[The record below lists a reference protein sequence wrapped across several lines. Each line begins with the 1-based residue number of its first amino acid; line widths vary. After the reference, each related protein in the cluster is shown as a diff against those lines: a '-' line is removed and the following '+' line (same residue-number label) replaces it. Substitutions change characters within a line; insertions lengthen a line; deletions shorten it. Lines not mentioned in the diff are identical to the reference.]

1 MQTAAHGA
9 VRPARWVGGDRVV
22 FDEPQRFVAAGQ
34 SVVLY
39 SMPDAT
45 EPQVVLNGGIA
56 EPV

>member
-1 MQTAAHGA
+1 MG
-9 VRPARWVGGDRVV
+9 VV

-39 SMPDAT
+39 SVPDAT
-45 EPQVVLNGGIA
+45 EPQVVLGGGIA